1 MRVWD
6 LSHLQ
11 DNLPANRTGSEVV
24 FDYIDSQ
31 ANLNSIRQ
39 HFKQLQTRLII
50 GLVLGFLL
58 PNAILSAYFHY
69 QFTSTLKKSSMLNLA
84 AVAESQKNTI
94 DLYLQERVANLYNLL
109 HSSDFTFE
117 PTQAHTD
124 NYLKHL
130 KQFSD
135 GFIDVGLF
143 NTEGILTS
151 YAGPFPLLLGKD
163 FSKQDWYINIINEN
177 RNYLISDIY
186 TGYRNIPHFTIAT
199 RQVLDGRPYIIRAT
213 LDPDKLYMFLRSISQ
228 GKEVESTLVNRQGQY
243 QVVDPGKSR
252 FPANSD
258 YVPPF
263 SVAAGVEE
271 IRSNYKPMLVAFTW
285 LKETPWALLVTQ
297 PVIVAQAGMSRARL
311 VLTISYVVIGLIFS
325 IIIYFTI
332 KRLVNNA
339 RSMAEKGLHLQEM
352 LAHASKL
359 ASIGELAASV
369 AHEINNPL
377 AIIMATSGVI
387 RDMFNPEFDLDNSPE
402 AINKELS
409 VIDNA
414 ATRAKGIT
422 QKLQDMGKS
431 RVPCSIHCD
440 VNSLIIE
447 VVERLKKVEL
457 KSKDIVITTKYDPL
471 IPQILAEP
479 DPLRQVF
486 GNILINAADAIVDK
500 GTVLIT
506 TEFKEGTVCVTIADT
521 GKGISAENLPR
532 IFNPFFTTKG
542 GGKGVGLGLS
552 IAASIVKYL
561 GGTIKVNSIEGTG
574 SSFTVLLPVSGQG
587 ENSNTKKN
595 KTNR

>member
-11 DNLPANRTGSEVV
+11 DNLPANRTDSEIV
-24 FDYIDSQ
+24 FDHIDSQ

-69 QFTSTLKKSSMLNLA
+69 QFTYTLKKSSMLNLA

-94 DLYLQERVANLYNLL
+94 ELYLQERVANLYNLL

-117 PTQAHTD
+117 PTQAHID

-135 GFIDVGLF
+135 GFVDVGLF
-143 NTEGILTS
+143 NAEGILTS
-151 YAGPFPLLLGKD
+151 YAGPLPLLLGKD
-163 FSKQDWYINIINEN
+163 FSKQDWYISIINEN
-177 RNYLISDIY
+177 KNYLISDIY
-186 TGYRNIPHFTIAT
+186 MGYRNIPHFTIAT

-243 QVVDPGKSR
+243 QIVDPGKSR
-252 FPANSD
+252 FPASSE
-258 YVPPF
+258 YIPPF
-263 SVAAGVEE
+263 TVAAGVEE
-271 IRSNYKPMLVAFTW
+271 IQSNLRPMLVAFTW
-285 LKETPWALLVTQ
+285 LKETPWALLVSQ
-297 PVIVAQAGMSRARL
+297 PVSVAQAGMSRARL
-311 VLTISYVVIGLIFS
+311 VLTISYVVISLIFS

-332 KRLVNNA
+332 KRLVSNA
-339 RSMAEKGLHLQEM
+339 RSMAEKGQQLQEM

-422 QKLQDMGKS
+422 RKLQDMGKS
-431 RVPCSIHCD
+431 RVPCSIRCD
-440 VNSLIIE
+440 INALIVE
-447 VVERLKKVEL
+447 VVERLRKVEL
-457 KSKDIVITTKYDPL
+457 KSKDIEIKTSYDPL
-471 IPQILAEP
+471 LPQILAEP

-486 GNILINAADAIVDK
+486 GNILINAGDAIVDK

-506 TEFKEGTVCVTIADT
+506 TEFKEGTVSVTIADT
-521 GKGISAENLPR
+521 GKGISADNLPR

-561 GGTIKVNSIEGTG
+561 GGTIKANSIEGTG

-587 ENSNTKKN
+587 ETTNKK
-595 KTNR
+595 